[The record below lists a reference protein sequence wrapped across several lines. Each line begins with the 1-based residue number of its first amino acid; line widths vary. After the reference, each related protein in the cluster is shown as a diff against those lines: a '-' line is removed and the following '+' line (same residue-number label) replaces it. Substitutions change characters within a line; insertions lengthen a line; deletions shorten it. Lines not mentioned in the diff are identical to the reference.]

1 MDENF
6 YLSYVNP
13 SGIKKKQQQETTI
26 IVKNV
31 FSHKRPWK
39 PQESLPAVAQ

>member
-13 SGIKKKQQQETTI
+13 SGIKKKKKQETTI
-26 IVKNV
+26 IVINV
-31 FSHKRPWK
+31 FSQPWK
-39 PQESLPAVAQ
+39 PQESLPALAQ